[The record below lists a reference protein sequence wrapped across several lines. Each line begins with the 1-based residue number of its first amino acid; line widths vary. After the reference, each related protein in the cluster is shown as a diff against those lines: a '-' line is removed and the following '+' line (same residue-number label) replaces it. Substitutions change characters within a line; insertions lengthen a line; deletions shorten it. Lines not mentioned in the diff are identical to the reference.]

1 MIRQAIESLYT
12 DTCSVYEYQKV
23 KNPQTKVTELKEVC
37 VLENQ
42 PCRLSY
48 GTIKET
54 SDGILGG
61 VTQIVKLFI
70 APEINVTV
78 GSIIAVTRH
87 GRTVNYT
94 RSGEPAIYTNHQEIV
109 LDLFKEYA

>member
-1 MIRQAIESLYT
+1 MIRQAIESLYS
-12 DTCSVYEYQKV
+12 DECSVYEYRKV
-23 KNPQTKVTELKEVC
+23 KNPQTKVTELEEVC

-48 GTIKET
+48 ETIKET

-70 APEINVTV
+70 APEINLAT
-78 GSIIAVTRH
+78 GSKIAVTRH

-94 RSGEPAIYTNHQEIV
+94 RSGEPAVYTNHQEIM